1 MNHETEILLHNVARR
16 LERAVRERDCPAMVV
31 LQGDR
36 TLVLSDY
43 DYLRDDPTAVAFEHR
58 AAEKAQQIH
67 AVRFVFAV
75 PQVWLFD
82 QDGVYGR
89 AVANLPLRQG
99 EQELIAWMSFDAD
112 DGVDYGY
119 FPYARRPRGEPVFDD
134 HTVITVPVQ
143 PYEGFPGRHLLRAL
157 TQDSG
162 GPTGT

>member
-1 MNHETEILLHNVARR
+1 MNHDTEILLRNVAGR
-16 LERAVRERDCPAMVV
+16 LEKAVRERDCPAMVA

-43 DYLRDDPTAVAFEHR
+43 DYLRDDLTAEAFEHR

-75 PQVWLFD
+75 PRVWLFD
-82 QDGVYGR
+82 QDVVYGR

-119 FPYARRPRGEPVFDD
+119 LPYARRPRGEPVFDD

-143 PYEGFPGRHLLRAL
+143 PYEEFPGRHLLRAL
-157 TQDSG
+157 TQEPG

>member
-1 MNHETEILLHNVARR
+1 MNRDTEILLRNVAGRV
-16 LERAVRERDCPAMVV
+16 ERAVTERDCPAMVAV
-31 LQGDR
+31 QGDR

-43 DYLRDDPTAVAFEHR
+43 DYLRDAPTAAAFEQR

-82 QDGVYGR
+82 QDTVYGR
-89 AVANLPLRQG
+89 AVANLPLREG
-99 EQELIAWMSFDAD
+99 EQELIAWMSFDTD

-119 FPYARRPRGEPVFDD
+119 LPYARRPSGEPVFDD

-143 PYEGFPGRHLLRAL
+143 PYDDFPGRHLLRAL
-157 TQDSG
+157 THESG
-162 GPTGT
+162 DPTST

>member
-1 MNHETEILLHNVARR
+1 MNRDTEILLRNVAGRV
-16 LERAVRERDCPAMVV
+16 ERAVTERDCPAMVAV
-31 LQGDR
+31 QGDR

-43 DYLRDDPTAVAFEHR
+43 DYLRDAPTAAAFEQR

-82 QDGVYGR
+82 QDTVYGR
-89 AVANLPLRQG
+89 AVANLPLREG

-112 DGVDYGY
+112 DGVDYG
-119 FPYARRPRGEPVFDD
+119 FLPYARRPSGEPVFDD

-143 PYEGFPGRHLLRAL
+143 PYDDFPGRHLLRAL
-157 TQDSG
+157 THESG
-162 GPTGT
+162 DPTST